1 MILNLNS
8 TWSELKRKR
17 VLFSEEVLPVI
28 DRKHRRSQQTINK
41 RRQTATNGRTLQLI
55 SVNDVETSVWMQQ
68 KQLDRSFERNQQRHE
83 RHQNEKREREKAL
96 ARKLWIR
103 LQMISSLQIV
113 GQSVAFSFQP
123 SRTGFPTDFYVLP
136 LVQNT
141 KAFRLSLFFAIEY
154 KPEPLLAIEYQS
166 VTTTT
171 VCCRQCRV

>member
-113 GQSVAFSFQP
+113 GQSVAFAFSAFSNGFSNWLLRLAARPEHESFQAQP
-123 SRTGFPTDFYVLP
+123 FLCNRVQTWTTAGYRVSISHHYDCVL
-136 LVQNT
+136 
-141 KAFRLSLFFAIEY
+141 
-154 KPEPLLAIEYQS
+154 
-166 VTTTT
+166 
-171 VCCRQCRV
+171 